1 METIDHKI
9 HRLIRY
15 YVRMVGS
22 RDPVAIAK
30 FAGIGIATMPL
41 SNVAGYYT
49 LVQRKRWICIN
60 EDIPSDS
67 PLFKVVVAHE
77 LGHALLHRKENCAFI
92 KKHTLLLTSGIEREA
107 NQFAAELLIPNDM
120 LQEYS
125 GYTSDQFCACTGY
138 PKERTGNCE
147 LWSGRSS
154 YFFRTLT

>member
-9 HRLIRY
+9 CRLVRY

-60 EDIPSDS
+60 EDIPSGS

-107 NQFAAELLIPNDM
+107 NQFAAELLIPDDM

-125 GYTSDQFCACTGY
+125 GCTSDQFCTCTGY
-138 PKERTGNCE
+138 PKELIDIRTK
-147 LWSGRSS
+147 
-154 YFFRTLT
+154 YM